1 MYTVSFQKLTQR
13 NPDSNKTRK
22 IRLVALCIRRC
33 GFQEEAPSA
42 GGSQPSPFEE
52 VHPSA
57 GGSQPS
63 PFEEVHPSAGGSQS
77 SGSGAPMPPS
87 IQQGGWLG
95 WKKVGGRW
103 AVR

>member
-1 MYTVSFQKLTQR
+1 MHT
-13 NPDSNKTRK
+13 
-22 IRLVALCIRRC
+22 
-33 GFQEEAPSA
+33 SA
-42 GGSQPSPFEE
+42 GGSQPSLIEE
-52 VHPSA
+52 FHTSAGGSRPRSLEELHPSA